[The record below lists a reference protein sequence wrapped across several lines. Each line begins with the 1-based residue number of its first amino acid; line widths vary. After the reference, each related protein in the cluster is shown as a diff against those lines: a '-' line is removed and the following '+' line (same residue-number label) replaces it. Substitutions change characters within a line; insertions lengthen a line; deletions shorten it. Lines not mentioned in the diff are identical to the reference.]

1 MKRLILFYSLLFLVF
16 NVPIQAQ
23 QTAVSGQVTASDD
36 GTPLPGVNIL
46 IQGTTTGTTSDLDGN
61 YKLNIPAGGATLVF
75 SFVGY
80 ENLVVETGGRSA
92 ISVQLVADVSQLEEV
107 VVTAFGIERQQKALG
122 YSVTEVKGQSI
133 SEARENNVVNSLA
146 GRVAGV
152 VVSSPATGPAASS
165 RVVIRG
171 NSSITGN
178 NQPLYVVD
186 GVPLDNSNLDAAGM
200 WGGKDLGDGISSLN
214 PDDIES
220 MSVLKGPTAS
230 ALYGSRAQNGV
241 ILITTK
247 KGRAGEGI
255 GVEINSNFLFENP
268 LINEY
273 EEFQYE
279 YGAGTG
285 GLAPA
290 DQDEAISFN
299 RGSSWGAP
307 IAGQSVIQYD
317 GVSRPYAAQR
327 DNITDFYE
335 TGRTLTNTVAL
346 TGGTENATFRFSGSY
361 LDNKGLVP
369 ESGLERYTFNLRGSA
384 KLGERLSTDV
394 KINYIQETADNRPS
408 LSDTPENPGL
418 VIPELASTTSIRTLR
433 NYEDENG
440 AEIPWN
446 GSIFRTNP
454 YWGVFEQTNLDTKN
468 RLLGFALLRY
478 EFTDWLSLQVRTGT
492 DQYTLRQTDIDGFG
506 TSYVPE
512 GRITERNWD
521 VKERNHDVL
530 LQVDRAINEDFRVSA
545 SFGANHRTQR
555 SEIMR
560 ISGNN
565 FFTADFQ
572 DITNTK
578 SQSTESRIASQKE
591 VNSLYGAV
599 QVGYKNV
606 LFLDLTARNDWSS
619 TLTNPLD
626 PDGSDNSFFYPSA
639 SLSFAFTDAFD
650 IGWAPLTFGK
660 IRVAAARVGNDSED
674 PYVQLLTYSLS
685 QPPFNGQGLG
695 QIGTDR
701 IPNSLLVPEEN
712 NAIEVGADLR
722 FLNNRL
728 GVDFAWY
735 RQRAN
740 ELIIPVNVSQSSG
753 FNSSVV
759 NAGELENKG
768 VELLLTGTPVQTAS
782 GFQWDV
788 AFNFSS
794 NDNEVLTLRDP
805 VERLTIGTA
814 RSFVTVEARIGE
826 PYGTIVG
833 APYRR
838 TFEGEIIYDTDGTP
852 LFGEIEYNAN
862 GTPALDAD
870 GNVIINE
877 RKTLGVASPDWSGG
891 ISNTF
896 TYKGFTLSTLID
908 IRSGGEIYSQTNA
921 IAYSNGNHINTLE
934 GREAFYAGTGGVVGQ
949 GVVNNGTLESP
960 EFAPNT
966 TVVDPETY
974 FGSLPDEEFVYD
986 AGFIKMRQI
995 VLGYTLPSSLI
1006 KNTPFQAVKV
1016 SLVGRN
1022 LFFIHKDVDNIDPES
1037 TYSSRNDAQGF
1048 EYGTLPTTK
1057 SYGFNINIKL

>member
-1 MKRLILFYSLLFLVF
+1 M
-16 NVPIQAQ
+16 AQ
-23 QTAVSGQVTASDD
+23 QQAISGQVTASDD
-36 GTPLPGVNIL
+36 GSPLPGVNII
-46 IQGTTTGTTSDLDGN
+46 IQGTTNGTISDLDGN
-61 YKLNIPAGGATLVF
+61 YKLNVPSGGVTLVF

-80 ENLVVETGGRSA
+80 QNLIVETGGRSSITVEL
-92 ISVQLVADVSQLEEV
+92 ISDVSTLDEV

-122 YSVTEVKGQSI
+122 YSVTEVKGESL

-152 VVSSPATGPAASS
+152 AVSSPASGPAASS

-186 GVPLDNSNLDAAGM
+186 GVPVDNSNLGAAGM

-230 ALYGSRAQNGV
+230 ALYGSRGQNGV

-247 KGRAGEGI
+247 RGKAGDGI
-255 GVEINSNFLFENP
+255 GVEINSNFLFEDP
-268 LINEY
+268 LLGEY
-273 EEFQYE
+273 EEFQYQF
-279 YGAGTG
+279 GAGTG

-317 GVSRPYAAQR
+317 GVSRPYSAQR
-327 DNITDFYE
+327 NNIKDFYE

-346 TGGTENATFRFSGSY
+346 TGGNESANFRFSASY
-361 LDNKGLVP
+361 LDNEGLVP

-384 KLGERLSTDV
+384 QLSEKLYTDV
-394 KINYIQETADNRPS
+394 KLNYIQETADNRPS

-418 VIPELASTTSIRTLR
+418 VIPELASTTSINTLR
-433 NYEDENG
+433 NYEDESG

-454 YWGVFEQTNLDTKN
+454 YWGIFEQSNLDTKN
-468 RLLGFALLRY
+468 RMLGFALLRY
-478 EFTDWLSLQVRTGT
+478 EFTDWLSIQARTGT

-512 GRITERNWD
+512 GRITQINWD
-521 VKERNHDVL
+521 VKERNSDFL
-530 LQVDRAINEDFRVSA
+530 IQLDKNINEDFRLSG

-555 SEIMR
+555 SELLR
-560 ISGNN
+560 ISGND
-565 FFTADFQ
+565 FFTPDFQ

-578 SQSTESRIASQKE
+578 SQSTENRIASQKE
-591 VNSLYGAV
+591 VNSLYGAL

-606 LFLDLTARNDWSS
+606 LFLEMTARNDWSS

-639 SLSFAFTDAFD
+639 SLSFAFTDAFE

-660 IRVAAARVGNDSED
+660 IRVSAARVGNDSED
-674 PYVQLLTYSLS
+674 PYVQLLTYSLI

-701 IPNSLLVPEEN
+701 IPNSTLRPEEN
-712 NAIEVGADLR
+712 KAVEVGADLR
-722 FLNNRL
+722 FFNNRF
-728 GVDFAWY
+728 GVDFSWY
-735 RQRAN
+735 LQRA
-740 ELIIPVNVSQSSG
+740 EDLIIPVNVSQTSG

-782 GFQWDV
+782 GFRWDV
-788 AFNFSS
+788 AFNFSKNQS
-794 NDNEVLTLRDP
+794 EVLTLRDP

-826 PYGTIVG
+826 AYGTIVG

-838 TFEGEIIYDTDGTP
+838 TADGEIIFDTDGTP
-852 LFGEIEYNAN
+852 LFGEVEYDAN
-862 GTPALDAD
+862 GNPALDDA

-877 RKTLGVASPDWSGG
+877 RKGLGVANPDWIGG

-949 GVVNNGTLESP
+949 GVVNNGTLENP

-966 TVVDPETY
+966 TIVDPETY

-995 VLGYTLPSSLI
+995 VLGYNLPSSLI
-1006 KNTPFQAVKV
+1006 KNTPFQGIKV

-1022 LFFIHKDVDNIDPES
+1022 LFFIHKSVDNIDPES

-1048 EYGTLPTTK
+1048 EYGTLPTAK
-1057 SYGFNINIKL
+1057 SFGFNINIKL